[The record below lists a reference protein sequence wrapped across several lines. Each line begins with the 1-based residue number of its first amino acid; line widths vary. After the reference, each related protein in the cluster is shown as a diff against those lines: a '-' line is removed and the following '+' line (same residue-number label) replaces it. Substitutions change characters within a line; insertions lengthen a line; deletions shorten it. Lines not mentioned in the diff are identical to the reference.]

1 MKQLRKSIM
10 KAVSMLLSFVMIVS
24 IFTVIPNVE
33 KAQAAQTP
41 SKLTAYP
48 GYDNLNSH
56 WDKEW
61 MSYIPDDAKLNELS
75 IPGIHDACAVDMDYS
90 TWMGHF
96 VRTQDY
102 YYMEQMANGVRY
114 FDLRIGKDDG
124 KLTLCHGS
132 IYLNG
137 MGGERLRLDEVI
149 RGMLRFLSF
158 HESETMIIQ
167 IKCDKDKCDQD
178 IYKYF
183 QYLLAEQPDKI
194 YCGDHAPTLG
204 EARGKLVILSR
215 LKLTESEDEL
225 YQNAVYQP
233 NYLLDDGT
241 YWALDVSS
249 FEGGDEYNR
258 TMAKTTDFDTVEVW
272 TEDVYNIKP
281 DGKWK
286 YIESSLMSDYNAA
299 FRKNDARSKGKD
311 AWSIIYTSLSYQ
323 DSDVLIAGFLAAI
336 IGGAALGGF
345 LGALAGSG
353 IVYLIE
359 DNNDMVWPDD
369 GAAKI
374 NPALYR
380 LLREYPDLYTGCL
393 ETDFMD
399 YELARLIYST
409 NFNRRNQD
417 PWNRTYRVTFDSTGG
432 SSVKSQDILPGGYV
446 SAPEPPVREGYSFSG
461 WYTKPEATRY
471 DYWYFDYDPV
481 YSNMTL
487 YAKWDESSVPYVDA
501 NGSSMPPEEAEGIFD
516 DSLEG
521 LFTLS
526 ESGASGGWYAA
537 QKDFGG
543 DRTGLVI
550 DGDVNLILCDGVTLK
565 LYDGIKVP
573 QGSSLT
579 IWAQSTDAM
588 TRGSLE
594 VFKNYSDAAI
604 GTSLTEPGGSVII
617 NGGTVGV
624 TGNAGAASIGGMD
637 TNITVNGGSVRANSS
652 SMSDLHLPAIGGSG
666 GSVTITG
673 GVVSA
678 YSDEYAPAIGSV
690 GENSTKVVISGGRV
704 NAYGGLRESPAI
716 GAGSTAAGQPTADA
730 DVTITGGRVNATARS
745 YSDEK
750 SGWAIGGQSGTVTIT
765 GGNVI
770 ASADYSATPYAGI
783 GGENCTVDL
792 SWTNA
797 DDSITSCSYDGNL
810 VLHEDKPFRYKDE
823 AGAVSAQDIISSQNK
838 TIVPKTAVGTLTKT
852 DELAPTCMSYGYKAY
867 WTDEEGNL
875 FADEKGT
882 RQIEEPE
889 IIPALGHDWGEPVYT
904 WENDYDIPDIET
916 HHYMCSAIRT
926 CKRDD
931 AHTES
936 EYVIA
941 AETIVTEAGC
951 TTPGVKELKADFD
964 KDWAEDQTIQIE
976 LPALGHDWGEWTVT
990 KEATLTEEGE
1000 ETRVCRNDASHI
1012 ETRAI
1017 PKIDENA
1024 TFTITFAD
1032 EDGTILQSS
1041 ELRYDETPVFS
1052 GELPLKD
1059 GFTFVGWTDGE
1070 NTYAADKLPAV
1081 KKAAAYT
1088 AVFLRYSALVEPR
1101 IDENGDY
1108 ILGQVA
1114 YYEVNDKKYAVNEDG
1129 GVGEEL
1135 ESVELSYFDFKL
1147 INNGAAYQI
1156 NYYTGPTQDL
1166 KELVIPKTF
1175 NGKPITVL
1183 GNDDITETNNSK
1195 LFRNGNRDLHPF
1207 VLRLNENITEI
1218 KPYTFWAIWV
1228 TKVTGDTDNLGTI
1241 GKYAFSWANSTG
1253 GYALDIQLDY
1263 EGKIKCGAGI
1273 FNNMNVTARIKHAT
1287 GFDRSSFS
1295 QKSMTYSFTDA
1306 HTYGEPKW
1314 TWADDHR
1321 SATATF
1327 TCTDSRCKHQE
1338 TVDANVTSEK
1348 QTGKITYTATTEMNG
1363 RTYTDTKETDREY
1376 FVGHSLSL
1384 NGDIGVNF
1392 YLDLTDREIA
1402 DGAKVDFAWTV
1413 NGKEKTSSITL
1424 SADDKYACGYKA
1436 TCNVAVAE
1444 MTYDVTA
1451 TLSIGGEVIKTDTY
1465 SVKNYAD
1472 TILTSDDFRTKY
1484 IAEKGEEK
1492 YDQLVT
1498 LVKTMLDYGSKAQ
1511 LTFDRNTDAL
1521 ANGGTDY
1528 FTDTVNASD
1537 IASTMSNMT
1546 ENLSSYG
1553 LEYTGTT
1560 IVYLTETSIRHYYT
1574 ITDQDTF
1581 DLVKDNITFDGVK
1594 VGYTKKG
1601 NEIYF
1606 EKKGVAAADLDV
1618 AYTFS
1623 IGTNSYDYAVLD
1635 YVKRCLESDKVKPET
1650 KELVAATYRYN
1661 QAANTYFGR

>member
-1 MKQLRKSIM
+1 
-10 KAVSMLLSFVMIVS
+10 
-24 IFTVIPNVE
+24 
-33 KAQAAQTP
+33 
-41 SKLTAYP
+41 
-48 GYDNLNSH
+48 
-56 WDKEW
+56 
-61 MSYIPDDAKLNELS
+61 
-75 IPGIHDACAVDMDYS
+75 
-90 TWMGHF
+90 
-96 VRTQDY
+96 
-102 YYMEQMANGVRY
+102 
-114 FDLRIGKDDG
+114 
-124 KLTLCHGS
+124 
-132 IYLNG
+132 
-137 MGGERLRLDEVI
+137 
-149 RGMLRFLSF
+149 
-158 HESETMIIQ
+158 
-167 IKCDKDKCDQD
+167 
-178 IYKYF
+178 
-183 QYLLAEQPDKI
+183 
-194 YCGDHAPTLG
+194 
-204 EARGKLVILSR
+204 
-215 LKLTESEDEL
+215 
-225 YQNAVYQP
+225 
-233 NYLLDDGT
+233 
-241 YWALDVSS
+241 
-249 FEGGDEYNR
+249 
-258 TMAKTTDFDTVEVW
+258 
-272 TEDVYNIKP
+272 
-281 DGKWK
+281 
-286 YIESSLMSDYNAA
+286 
-299 FRKNDARSKGKD
+299 
-311 AWSIIYTSLSYQ
+311 
-323 DSDVLIAGFLAAI
+323 
-336 IGGAALGGF
+336 
-345 LGALAGSG
+345 
-353 IVYLIE
+353 
-359 DNNDMVWPDD
+359 
-369 GAAKI
+369 
-374 NPALYR
+374 
-380 LLREYPDLYTGCL
+380 
-393 ETDFMD
+393 
-399 YELARLIYST
+399 
-409 NFNRRNQD
+409 
-417 PWNRTYRVTFDSTGG
+417 
-432 SSVKSQDILPGGYV
+432 
-446 SAPEPPVREGYSFSG
+446 
-461 WYTKPEATRY
+461 
-471 DYWYFDYDPV
+471 
-481 YSNMTL
+481 
-487 YAKWDESSVPYVDA
+487 
-501 NGSSMPPEEAEGIFD
+501 
-516 DSLEG
+516 
-521 LFTLS
+521 
-526 ESGASGGWYAA
+526 
-537 QKDFGG
+537 
-543 DRTGLVI
+543 
-550 DGDVNLILCDGVTLK
+550 
-565 LYDGIKVP
+565 
-573 QGSSLT
+573 
-579 IWAQSTDAM
+579 
-588 TRGSLE
+588 
-594 VFKNYSDAAI
+594 
-604 GTSLTEPGGSVII
+604 
-617 NGGTVGV
+617 
-624 TGNAGAASIGGMD
+624 
-637 TNITVNGGSVRANSS
+637 
-652 SMSDLHLPAIGGSG
+652 
-666 GSVTITG
+666 
-673 GVVSA
+673 
-678 YSDEYAPAIGSV
+678 
-690 GENSTKVVISGGRV
+690 
-704 NAYGGLRESPAI
+704 
-716 GAGSTAAGQPTADA
+716 
-730 DVTITGGRVNATARS
+730 
-745 YSDEK
+745 
-750 SGWAIGGQSGTVTIT
+750 
-765 GGNVI
+765 
-770 ASADYSATPYAGI
+770 
-783 GGENCTVDL
+783 GENCTVDL
-792 SWTNA
+792 SWTSA

-810 VLHEDKPFRYKDE
+810 VLDEDKPFRYKDE
-823 AGAVSAQDIISSQNK
+823 AGAVSAQDMISSQNK

-882 RQIEEPE
+882 QKIEEPE

-1166 KELVIPKTF
+1166 EELVIPKTF

-1376 FVGHSLSL
+1376 FVSHSLSL
-1384 NGDIGVNF
+1384 NGSIGVNF

-1413 NGKEKTSSITL
+1413 NGTEKTSSVTL

-1498 LVKTMLDYGSKAQ
+1498 LVKAMLDYGSKAQ

-1581 DLVKDNITFDGVK
+1581 DLVKDNIT
-1594 VGYTKKG
+1594 
-1601 NEIYF
+1601 
-1606 EKKGVAAADLDV
+1606 
-1618 AYTFS
+1618 
-1623 IGTNSYDYAVLD
+1623 
-1635 YVKRCLESDKVKPET
+1635 
-1650 KELVAATYRYN
+1650 
-1661 QAANTYFGR
+1661 

>member
-1 MKQLRKSIM
+1 MKQLRKPIM

-24 IFTVIPNVE
+24 IFTVIPIVE

-90 TWMGHF
+90 TWLDHF
-96 VRTQDY
+96 VRTQEY

-124 KLTLCHGS
+124 KLTMCHGS

-137 MGGERLRLDEVI
+137 VGGERLRLDEVI

-183 QYLLAEQPDKI
+183 QDLLAEQPDKI

-249 FEGGDEYNR
+249 FEGGDESYR

-272 TEDVYNIKP
+272 TEDVYNIEP
-281 DGKWK
+281 SGKWK
-286 YIESSLMSDYNAA
+286 YIESSLLNDYNAA

-323 DSDVLIAGFLAAI
+323 DSDVLLAGLLAGI
-336 IGGAALGGF
+336 IGGAVLGGF
-345 LGALAGSG
+345 LGALAGAD
-353 IVYLIE
+353 IVFLIE
-359 DNNDMVWPDD
+359 DNHDMVWPDD

-374 NPALYR
+374 NPSLCR

-446 SAPEPPVREGYSFSG
+446 SAPEPPLREGYSFSG

-487 YAKWDESSVPYVDA
+487 YAKWDESSIPYVDA

-565 LYDGIKVP
+565 LYEGIKVP

-594 VFKNYSDAAI
+594 VFRNYSDAAI
-604 GTSLTEPGGSVII
+604 GTSLSEPGGSVII
-617 NGGTVGV
+617 NGGTVRV
-624 TGNAGAASIGGMD
+624 TGNAGAATIGGLD
-637 TNITVNGGSVRANSS
+637 TNITINGGSVRANSS

-673 GVVSA
+673 GVVTA

-882 RQIEEPE
+882 QKIEEPE

-976 LPALGHDWGEWTVT
+976 LPALGHDWGKWTVT

-1166 KELVIPKTF
+1166 EELVIPKTF

-1321 SATATF
+1321 SATAKF
-1327 TCTDSRCKHQE
+1327 TCADSRCKHE
-1338 TVDANVTSEK
+1338 EIINAAVTSNTK
-1348 QTGKITYTATTEMNG
+1348 DGIINYTATVELDGT
-1363 RTYTDTKETDREY
+1363 TYTDTKTAFEDGIGASL
-1376 FVGHSLSL
+1376 VGHSISL
-1384 NGDIGVNF
+1384 DGDIAVNF
-1392 YLDLTDREIA
+1392 YMELSDSVVAHRDTAYMHFTIPTGKTTTEQDILVK
-1402 DGAKVDFAWTV
+1402 GARIV
-1413 NGKEKTSSITL
+1413 ES
-1424 SADDKYACGYKA
+1424 DDKTYYVFKCR
-1436 TCNVAVAE
+1436 VAAKE
-1444 MTYDVTA
+1444 MT
-1451 TLSIGGEVIKTDTY
+1451 SEIKAQMIDGDQHGTEYTY
-1465 SVKNYAD
+1465 SVKEYAD
-1472 TILTSDDFRTKY
+1472 YLLEHADEREDLAR
-1484 IAEKGEEK
+1484 A
-1492 YDQLVT
+1492 VP
-1498 LVKTMLDYGSKAQ
+1498 LVKAMLNYGAYSQ
-1511 LTFDRNTDAL
+1511 VYFDKNPSAL
-1521 ANGGTDY
+1521 ANADLKESEKILDNVTIDIADPVIGELPDGTTFEGATLSLKSETTLSLYFKSGEKLAFSCDGYTVEKATSADYQIARIRGIKAKHIGDILTLKINGSEAISYSPLNYCKNMLDGGTTNEKLINVVKALY
-1528 FTDTVNASD
+1528 F
-1537 IASTMSNMT
+1537 
-1546 ENLSSYG
+1546 Y
-1553 LEYTGTT
+1553 
-1560 IVYLTETSIRHYYT
+1560 R
-1574 ITDQDTF
+1574 Q
-1581 DLVKDNITFDGVK
+1581 
-1594 VGYTKKG
+1594 
-1601 NEIYF
+1601 
-1606 EKKGVAAADLDV
+1606 AAD
-1618 AYTFS
+1618 AYFS
-1623 IGTNSYDYAVLD
+1623 S
-1635 YVKRCLESDKVKPET
+1635 
-1650 KELVAATYRYN
+1650 
-1661 QAANTYFGR
+1661 